1 MAQGLLVNCQSKC
14 VTSVFTICSYEKE
27 QEDAKADKQ
36 RLAEVEAV
44 LEAKDA
50 KHAAAVA
57 ALNQQLAGRQA
68 KLEATQQQLN
78 STQVGLCQHGGR
90 KRHSQLRDAED
101 TAHARSSV
109 LAYSSWAAWCKEGAA
124 GRTWSTA
131 PPAGN
136 LMCCAMFRAL
146 RFACPRR
153 RCSRRS

>member
-1 MAQGLLVNCQSKC
+1 MAQGLLVK
-14 VTSVFTICSYEKE
+14 VRHLRASVSIICSYEKE
-27 QEDAKADKQ
+27 QEDAKADKE

-44 LEAKDA
+44 LDAKDA

-57 ALNQQLAGRQA
+57 ALDQQLASRQA
-68 KLEATQQQLN
+68 ELEATQQQLN
-78 STQVGLCQHGGR
+78 STQVGLCRHGGR

-109 LAYSSWAAWCKEGAA
+109 IAYSSAA
-124 GRTWSTA
+124 GQTWSTA

-136 LMCCAMFRAL
+136 LMCCAMFRAF

-153 RCSRRS
+153 SCSRGS